1 MKTYKILIPVF
12 NDWES
17 LLSLLN
23 NIHTLKINNIAH
35 IKVLIVDD
43 CSTEIL
49 NKKIE
54 FDSFKNIEIIKNS
67 KNIGHGK
74 SIAYGINY
82 ISKKNDFDYLIV
94 MDGDGEDRPEEVKE
108 LILKSIDLP
117 SLTITANRIKRS
129 ESAFF
134 KLSYHLHKILTLVL
148 TGYSIKFGNFMC
160 IPKQDLNL
168 IVSNKNLSVSFS
180 GTIAKFI
187 KNKTFIPSIRGIRYY
202 GPTKM
207 SFVKLIRHSLL
218 IMSTFRK
225 EAALRLSL
233 IFLIYTTLIFY
244 FLKNM
249 FLLLLLPVAIIN
261 ILIIFTLFFLY
272 KKNCS

>member
-17 LLSLLN
+17 LLNLLN
-23 NIHTLKINNIAH
+23 NINALKINNIAYLK
-35 IKVLIVDD
+35 ILIIDD

-49 NKKIE
+49 NKNIE
-54 FDSFKNIEIIKNS
+54 FESFTDVEVIKNL

-82 ISKKNDFDYLIV
+82 LSKKNDFDYLIV

-108 LILKSIDLP
+108 LILKSFDLP

-148 TGYSIKFGNFMC
+148 TGHSIKFGNFMC

-168 IVSNKNLSVSFS
+168 IVSNKNLFVSFS
-180 GTIAKFI
+180 GTVSKFI
-187 KNKTFIPSIRGIRYY
+187 KNKTYIPSIRGVRYH

-207 SFVKLIRHSLL
+207 TFLKLIRHSLL
-218 IMSTFRK
+218 IMSIFKIEVTS
-225 EAALRLSL
+225 RLL
-233 IFLIYTTLIFY
+233 VLFLIYATLIFY
-244 FLKNM
+244 FIKSM
-249 FLLLLLPVAIIN
+249 FLLFVLPIATVNII
-261 ILIIFTLFFLY
+261 IIFTLFLLY
-272 KKNCS
+272 QKNSS

>member
-17 LLSLLN
+17 LLNLLN
-23 NIHTLKINNIAH
+23 NINALKINNIAYLK
-35 IKVLIVDD
+35 ILIIDD

-49 NKKIE
+49 NKNIE
-54 FDSFKNIEIIKNS
+54 FESFTDVEVIKNL

-82 ISKKNDFDYLIV
+82 LSKKNDFDYLIV

-108 LILKSIDLP
+108 LILKSFDLP

-148 TGYSIKFGNFMC
+148 TGHSIKFGNFMC

-168 IVSNKNLSVSFS
+168 IVSNKNIFVSFS
-180 GTIAKFI
+180 GTVSKFI
-187 KNKTFIPSIRGIRYY
+187 KNKTYIPSIRGVRYH

-207 SFVKLIRHSLL
+207 TFLKLIRHSLL
-218 IMSTFRK
+218 IMSVFK
-225 EAALRLSL
+225 IEVASRLL
-233 IFLIYTTLIFY
+233 VLFLIYATLIFY
-244 FLKNM
+244 FIKSM
-249 FLLLLLPVAIIN
+249 FLLFVLPIATVNII
-261 ILIIFTLFFLY
+261 IIFTLFLLY
-272 KKNCS
+272 QKNSS

>member
-23 NIHTLKINNIAH
+23 NINALKINNIAYLK
-35 IKVLIVDD
+35 ILIIDD

-49 NKKIE
+49 NKNIE
-54 FDSFKNIEIIKNS
+54 FESFTDVEVIKNL

-82 ISKKNDFDYLIV
+82 LSKKNDFDYLII

-108 LILKSIDLP
+108 LILKSFDLP

-148 TGYSIKFGNFMC
+148 TGHSIKFGNFMC

-168 IVSNKNLSVSFS
+168 IVSNKNLFVSFS
-180 GTIAKFI
+180 GTVSKFI
-187 KNKTFIPSIRGIRYY
+187 KNKTYIPSIRGVRYH

-207 SFVKLIRHSLL
+207 TFLKLIRHSLL
-218 IMSTFRK
+218 IMSVFK
-225 EAALRLSL
+225 IEVASRLL
-233 IFLIYTTLIFY
+233 VLFLIYATLIFY
-244 FLKNM
+244 FTKSM
-249 FLLLLLPVAIIN
+249 FLLFVLPIATVNII
-261 ILIIFTLFFLY
+261 IIFTLFLLY
-272 KKNCS
+272 QKNSS

>member
-43 CSTEIL
+43 CSTKIL

-74 SIAYGINY
+74 SIAHGINY

>member
-17 LLSLLN
+17 LLNLLN
-23 NIHTLKINNIAH
+23 NINALKINNIAYLK
-35 IKVLIVDD
+35 ILIIDD

-49 NKKIE
+49 NKNIE
-54 FDSFKNIEIIKNS
+54 FESFTDVEVIKNL

-82 ISKKNDFDYLIV
+82 LSKKNDFDYLIV

-108 LILKSIDLP
+108 LILKSFDLP

-148 TGYSIKFGNFMC
+148 TGHSIKFGNFMC

-168 IVSNKNLSVSFS
+168 IVSNKNLFVSFS
-180 GTIAKFI
+180 GTVSKFI
-187 KNKTFIPSIRGIRYY
+187 KNKTYIPSIRGVRYH

-207 SFVKLIRHSLL
+207 TFLKLIRHSLL
-218 IMSTFRK
+218 IMSVFK
-225 EAALRLSL
+225 VEVASRLLVLFL
-233 IFLIYTTLIFY
+233 IFATLIFY
-244 FLKNM
+244 FIKSM
-249 FLLLLLPVAIIN
+249 FLLFVLPIATVNII
-261 ILIIFTLFFLY
+261 IIFTLFLLY
-272 KKNCS
+272 QKNSS

>member
-74 SIAYGINY
+74 SIAHGINY

-160 IPKQDLNL
+160 IPRQDLNL

-187 KNKTFIPSIRGIRYY
+187 KNKTFIPSMRGVRYY

-207 SFVKLIRHSLL
+207 SFLKLIRHSLL

-261 ILIIFTLFFLY
+261 ILIIFTLYFLY
-272 KKNCS
+272 EKNCS

>member
-74 SIAYGINY
+74 SIAHGINY

-187 KNKTFIPSIRGIRYY
+187 KNKTFIPSIRGVRYY

-207 SFVKLIRHSLL
+207 SFLKLIRHSLL

-225 EAALRLSL
+225 EASVRLSL
-233 IFLIYTTLIFY
+233 IFLIYATLIFY

-261 ILIIFTLFFLY
+261 ILIIFTLYFLY
-272 KKNCS
+272 EKNCS

>member
-54 FDSFKNIEIIKNS
+54 FDSFKDIEIIKNS

-74 SIAYGINY
+74 SIAHGINY

-160 IPKQDLNL
+160 IPRQDLNL

-187 KNKTFIPSIRGIRYY
+187 KNKTFIPSMRGVRYY

-207 SFVKLIRHSLL
+207 SFLKLIRHSLL